1 MRALYATA
9 QTLPI
14 LVTVVTVVY
23 LVLVCLDAISV
34 PSAKQGVDRLLK
46 QGAYPVSCSCLTMEN
61 KTDLAFWFQHPSN
74 IFIVGP
80 TRSGKTHFLE
90 NALTFKQFSPSPE
103 RLVWVYAEW
112 QPAYE
117 RLKQRTNWG
126 LIAGLKSIEFV
137 KDDTDYEEIYKSMNP
152 NCRNMLVLDDQMTE
166 AKCHADGLSNLFV
179 KGSHHRNITIVLMLQ
194 NMFEKGM
201 RTASLN
207 TQYMVLLKNPRDRSQ
222 IGKLADQ
229 LMPNNRRFL
238 VNAYDDATQLPHS
251 HLVLDFQ
258 QNTPEVMRFWAMTQD
273 KIARVYVPEGYS
285 LS

>member
-1 MRALYATA
+1 
-9 QTLPI
+9 
-14 LVTVVTVVY
+14 
-23 LVLVCLDAISV
+23 
-34 PSAKQGVDRLLK
+34 
-46 QGAYPVSCSCLTMEN
+46 MEN
-61 KTDLAFWFQHPSN
+61 KSELAFWFQHPSN

-80 TRSGKTHFLE
+80 TGSGKTQFLE
-90 NALTFKQFSPSPE
+90 NALTLRQFTPPPE

-117 RLKQRTNWG
+117 RLRQRARWG
-126 LIAGLKSIEFV
+126 LIAGLKDIEFV
-137 KDDTDYEEIYKSMNP
+137 KDNTDYEEIYKSMKP
-152 NCRNMLVLDDQMTE
+152 NMRNMLVLDDQMTE
-166 AKCHADGLSNLFV
+166 AKSHADHLANLFV
-179 KGSHHRNITIVLMLQ
+179 KGSHHRNITVVLMLQ

-238 VNAYDDATQLPHS
+238 VNVYDDATQLPHS

-258 QNTPEVMRFWAMTQD
+258 QNTPEEMRFWAMSQD
-273 KIARVYVPEGYS
+273 KVARVYVPESYS
-285 LS
+285 LN